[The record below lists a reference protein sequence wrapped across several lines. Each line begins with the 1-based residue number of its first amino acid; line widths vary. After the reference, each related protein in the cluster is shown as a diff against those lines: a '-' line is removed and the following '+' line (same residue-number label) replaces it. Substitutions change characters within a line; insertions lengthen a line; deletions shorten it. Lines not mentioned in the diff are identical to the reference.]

1 MVGIGVL
8 VAWKLWAFAGIRSDD
23 KTRDLEATTVM
34 AAVET
39 EPMRSGGDTADDP
52 AIWLHPAD
60 GARSTIITTDK
71 KRGLVVYDIAGR
83 ELQYLPDGKLVNV
96 DLRYDFPLG
105 GRSTAIVASGNRAD
119 DSIAVYAVDQS
130 SRLLRNVAA
139 ARLLVDFDVYGSC
152 MYRSQVTGQHYVFIT
167 SKSGEVGQWLLFE
180 VGAGQVGVRKVR
192 DFDVGSQVEG
202 CVADDERGYVYIG
215 EEAVGIWRYA
225 AEPTASTMRRLV
237 DSTGDNGF
245 LTADVEGLTLS
256 YGPEGAGYLIASS
269 QGSDEFVVYRRDG
282 SNEYVATFQIVEGN
296 GIDRV
301 THADGIDVI
310 VADLGSRFPQGV
322 FVTQDQSNDGEHQNF
337 KLVPWQDIEALIRDR
352 QRTPPRLNPS
362 RQEDLK

>member
-1 MVGIGVL
+1 M
-8 VAWKLWAFAGIRSDD
+8 
-23 KTRDLEATTVM
+23 
-34 AAVET
+34 
-39 EPMRSGGDTADDP
+39 
-52 AIWLHPAD
+52 
-60 GARSTIITTDK
+60 
-71 KRGLVVYDIAGR
+71 
-83 ELQYLPDGKLVNV
+83 
-96 DLRYDFPLG
+96 
-105 GRSTAIVASGNRAD
+105 TAIVASANRAD

-152 MYRSQVTGQHYVFIT
+152 LYRSQVTGQLYVFLT
-167 SKSGEVGQWLLFE
+167 SKSGEVEQWRLFE
-180 VGAGQVGVRKVR
+180 VVPGHVGVRKVR
-192 DFDVGSQVEG
+192 HFDVGSQVEA

-225 AEPTASTMRRLV
+225 AEPTGSMVRHMV

-282 SNEYVATFQIVEGN
+282 GNEYVATFQIVEGN

-301 THADGIDVI
+301 THADGIDVM
-310 VADLGSRFPQGV
+310 VANLGPRFPHGV
-322 FVTQDQSNDGEHQNF
+322 FVTQDQRNDGEHQNF
-337 KLVPWQDIEALIRDR
+337 KLVPWQDIDALIRAR
-352 QRTPPRLNPS
+352 HRTPRRLNPS
-362 RQEDLK
+362 RREDPQ